1 MSKAVRI
8 DGNRV
13 LRPKR
18 GDPEAHHADLF
29 LAYLA
34 EHGLSD
40 EEGDAM
46 IEAGRVE
53 WGQLVFDGVSV
64 VFQAH
69 SPHGWRKR
77 DYDTVA
83 NMRAF

>member
-8 DGNRV
+8 DGHRV

-29 LAYLA
+29 LAYVA
-34 EHGLSD
+34 EQGLTDD
-40 EEGDAM
+40 EADAM

-64 VFQAH
+64 VFKAH
-69 SPHGWRKR
+69 GKNGWRYRQYTDIRGLKE
-77 DYDTVA
+77 
-83 NMRAF
+83 F